1 MINNTVNIDLK
12 QVLERLENNMII
24 IISELNMLEI
34 NNVGKYKK
42 EIKKMTKLNL
52 KLIRLMNEFG
62 MHEYKLTYNKM
73 SNCDIDALS
82 TSLLLSLNTVSI
94 DIEIGLVESVFSDEE
109 VDEYN
114 RLMNIIINKGDLIN
128 ANSRYLAKLRKNGT
142 GNEMHKRNKK
152 AAAKSKETAAKSK
165 ETVAKSKETVAKS
178 KETVAKKQKKIVD
191 DKLKNAEHV
200 KSVKFSDIDDI
211 EIGSTVGN
219 LPVVVRYS
227 LKNVYS
233 TSIRVVDVGK
243 YVLMAGSLCCL
254 SDSKKE
260 ADIRI
265 KSIKELR
272 QSSRDNGTLK
282 KVQTTSGNLINKFE
296 VTHDIT
302 FESIR
307 ALKTFV
313 LGRNITDDED
323 CERLYVKDV
332 ELSSY
337 LKLGTKAQ

>member
-152 AAAKSKETAAKSK
+152 AAAKSKET
-165 ETVAKSKETVAKS
+165 VAKS

-272 QSSRDNGTLK
+272 QSLRDNGTLK